1 MAQYFLENAL
11 KLHEEYTDT
20 FEIPSKE
27 EIDSLK
33 INDLVKLIFTEE
45 NDNPEIMPERMWVK
59 ITEINEDNFK
69 GILDNDP
76 YYLKSIK
83 CGDEVVFKSENII
96 DIYWDLKKILFSIIF
111 LFLIYNYT

>member
-20 FEIPSKE
+20 FEISSKE

-96 DIYWDLKKILFSIIF
+96 DIY
-111 LFLIYNYT
+111 